1 MNVRVL
7 DDKTLAA
14 SFDETHLEDRSCFE
28 LMIQPFILPRDVSIL
43 SRSSTSPRPH
53 HHHSQTTTKSFI
65 NTSPICN

>member
-14 SFDETHLEDRSCFE
+14 SFDETHLEDRSRFE
-28 LMIQPFILPRDVSIL
+28 LMIQLFILPLDVSIL
-43 SRSSTSPRPH
+43 SRSSTSPP
-53 HHHSQTTTKSFI
+53 SSSSPTKSFI